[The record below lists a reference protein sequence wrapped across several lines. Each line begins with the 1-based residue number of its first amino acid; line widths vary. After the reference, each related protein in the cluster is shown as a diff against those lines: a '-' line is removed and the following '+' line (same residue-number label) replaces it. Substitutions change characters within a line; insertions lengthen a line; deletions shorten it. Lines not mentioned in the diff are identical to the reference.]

1 MPKKYSVYKTN
12 LNLGDVACFTS
23 LTLHRTI
30 PTEHNRLGL
39 PILVR
44 NFKYQNNSFEK
55 NKNWKIFSYSDLTK
69 IERYLT
75 PCFTKP
81 IIVTAMKIN
90 KAIISV
96 TII

>member
-1 MPKKYSVYKTN
+1 MPKKYSVFKTN

-55 NKNWKIFSYSDLTK
+55 NKNWKIYSYSDLTK
-69 IERYLT
+69 IERYLGNHFLS
-75 PCFTKP
+75 PYR
-81 IIVTAMKIN
+81 IIDQDVNLNDSILKN
-90 KAIISV
+90 K
-96 TII
+96 